1 MPIEKTKKTSK
12 TALNL
17 FLDVALLLV
26 LFLVY
31 EVKATGEAIHEW
43 LGLGIALV
51 MIVHILLH
59 WEWVVSITRRFFAQM
74 KTEPRLRY
82 ILNAAIFIGFVTII
96 FTGLM
101 ISRTVLP
108 LIGLQGTNSQFWKW
122 LHFQAADVTFTLT
135 ALHIA
140 LHWQWIVNAVKRYLI
155 LPVRQLFPGK
165 ANQSTSESVS

>member
-1 MPIEKTKKTSK
+1 MKTEKTKMSK
-12 TALNL
+12 TTLNL
-17 FLDVALLLV
+17 LLDIGLLLI

-43 LGLGIALV
+43 LGVAIALV

-59 WEWVVSITRRFFAQM
+59 WQWVVTITRRFFA
-74 KTEPRLRY
+74 KLKAEPRFQY
-82 ILNAAIFIGFVTII
+82 ILNIGIFIGFTTII

-101 ISRTVLP
+101 ISRSVLP
-108 LIGLQGTNSQFWKW
+108 LIGLQGSNSQFWKW
-122 LHFQAADVTFTLT
+122 LHFQSADVTFVLA

-140 LHWQWIVNAVKRYLI
+140 LHWQWIVNAIKRHLI